1 MTAIKKM
8 IKNKK
13 GFSLVEL
20 LAVVAIL
27 SVFIVVLVPS
37 FINHIGESKLER
49 DYTKFD
55 SINTAIRTAC
65 AEPEVENEVIA
76 KAGGDPLKI
85 VFQISN
91 DGKIVFE
98 NGTMAGQPIANT
110 YLWTNIYQTIEFE
123 YQVASTEHYG
133 KTLTFTIPVKE
144 MNQTWKCSYTIT

>member
-98 NGTMAGQPIANT
+98 NGFKIV
-110 YLWTNIYQTIEFE
+110 NIP
-123 YQVASTEHYG
+123 A
-133 KTLTFTIPVKE
+133 
-144 MNQTWKCSYTIT
+144 ITKM